1 MSAPTSNVDF
11 DSSRLSGARRSSTY
25 LAVRSQQGGR
35 TVYSVRVPLADLSII
50 LPLPNPEEPDAD
62 NRKVDARHAKSFG
75 TYLQDKRDWVA
86 PSLLARDHGGCR
98 FEEIPGTD
106 GKFGY
111 LEIPWSTGAL
121 SPLTTIDGQHRVL
134 GVDLEL
140 KEITNTVNKLE
151 RELVRAQKQERRDR
165 LAGEVA
171 AHKEKL
177 ANLEREAV
185 GLDIYLEPDSVRA
198 RQMFVDVADNAKGIS
213 SALRSR
219 FDGSKVANRTLDRV
233 VDHALLKGRVDLEQD
248 RMTSKN
254 PNLMGAKH
262 VADLT
267 RAVAVG
273 AAGRIGRKRESELA
287 DAVVIEGVHN
297 FLDCLCDG
305 FSELG
310 EVAEGNLTPQELRRA
325 SLLGSIGM
333 LRVLAGVFHALYDPE
348 KNNASE
354 VQELFQRLDKHMN
367 APVADD
373 SLWRTTDARQDFELN
388 ASAPIMRTQNLQHL
402 VSVIAGWAKQ
412 PPAGL

>member
-1 MSAPTSNVDF
+1 MSAPTTIDF
-11 DSSRLSGARRSSTY
+11 DAGRLSGARRSSTY

-35 TVYSVRVPLADLSII
+35 TVYSVRVPLADLSVI

-75 TYLQDKRDWVA
+75 TYLQEKPDWVA

-121 SPLTTIDGQHRVL
+121 SPLSTIDGQHRVL

-140 KEITNTVNKLE
+140 KEITTTINKLE
-151 RELVRAQKQERRDR
+151 RELARAQKQERKER
-165 LAGEVA
+165 LAGEIA
-171 AHKEKL
+171 SRKEKL
-177 ANLEREAV
+177 ASLEREAV

-233 VDHALLKGRVDLEQD
+233 VDHALLKNRIDLEQD

-267 RAVAVG
+267 RAVSVG
-273 AAGRIGRKRESELA
+273 VAGRIGRKRESELEDGA
-287 DAVVIEGVHN
+287 VIEGVHA
-297 FLDCLCDG
+297 FLDCLCES
-305 FSELG
+305 FAELA
-310 EVAEGNLTPQELRRA
+310 EVAEGTLTPQELRRS
-325 SLLGSIGM
+325 SLLGSVGM
-333 LRVLAGVFHALYDPE
+333 LRVLAGVFHNLYDPE
-348 KNNASE
+348 ENNSAE
-354 VQELFQRLDKHMN
+354 IQDLFSRLDKHMST
-367 APVADD
+367 PVADD
-373 SLWRTTDARQDFELN
+373 SLWRSTDARQDFEPN

-402 VSVIAGWAKQ
+402 VGVITGWAKQ